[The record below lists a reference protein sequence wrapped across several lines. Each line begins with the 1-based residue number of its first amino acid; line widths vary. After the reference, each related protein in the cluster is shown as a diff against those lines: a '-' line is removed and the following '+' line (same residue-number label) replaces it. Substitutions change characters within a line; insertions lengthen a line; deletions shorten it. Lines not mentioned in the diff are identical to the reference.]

1 MATLNVGGTQQFVFF
16 GTGGDLLPGTDKAT
30 TYHLLGVQD
39 NGRFAFIM
47 KGGMRYVPCQG
58 TPHLRRLH

>member
-1 MATLNVGGTQQFVFF
+1 MKRGHELGLVKPGYLA
-16 GTGGDLLPGTDKAT
+16 DLLLVDGDPIND
-30 TYHLLGVQD
+30 VRVMQD